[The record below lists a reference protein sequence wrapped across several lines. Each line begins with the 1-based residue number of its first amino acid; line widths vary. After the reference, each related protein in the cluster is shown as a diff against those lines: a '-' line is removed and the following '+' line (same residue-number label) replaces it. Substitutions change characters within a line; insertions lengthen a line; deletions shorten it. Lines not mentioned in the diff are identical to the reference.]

1 MKPQRLLGI
10 LGLGCFLVFSWSC
23 KRTALEDPLPVGPS
37 TFGLT
42 FELEARPNVIMA
54 TEERSMSSV
63 RATVKKNG
71 IPVKDSLV
79 YFTILTGPGEFS
91 DYNRRTAAFTD
102 MNGVAEVTYIGPTS
116 FEISADTLATIKS
129 QLETTTPDYIHK
141 QIDIRILIE
150 Q

>member
-1 MKPQRLLGI
+1 
-10 LGLGCFLVFSWSC
+10 
-23 KRTALEDPLPVGPS
+23 LPVGPS